1 MKKLNENKMHND
13 IIHIEKKDNVS
24 LSNYN
29 EDNNN
34 IQNGVKNNNKDVNS
48 LKNVKNLKNMI
59 GICKI

>member
-1 MKKLNENKMHND
+1 MHND

-34 IQNGVKNNNKDVNS
+34 IQNEVKNNNKDVNS

-59 GICKI
+59 GVCKIWLKKWW

>member
-1 MKKLNENKMHND
+1 MKKLNENKMQND

-34 IQNGVKNNNKDVNS
+34 IQNEVKNNNKDVNS

>member
-34 IQNGVKNNNKDVNS
+34 IQNEVIKKFLLYN
-48 LKNVKNLKNMI
+48 
-59 GICKI
+59 CKYILHA